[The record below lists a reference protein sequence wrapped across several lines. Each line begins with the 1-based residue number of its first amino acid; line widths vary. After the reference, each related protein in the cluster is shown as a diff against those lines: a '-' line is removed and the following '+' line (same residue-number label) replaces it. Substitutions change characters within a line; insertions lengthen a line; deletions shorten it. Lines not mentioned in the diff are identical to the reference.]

1 MSTRAWP
8 LPLRRIHRNR
18 FRVSYQDE
26 VGNSMRLKAIVC
38 EVFARQAYYVAA
50 FSSHVI
56 DIELVRKGLHNEP
69 DTLRAELQSKLD
81 AVPEGQYD
89 AIALGYGLCSNST
102 AGVVC
107 PHTPMIVPRAHDCIT
122 LYLGSA
128 ERYAQEFRQN
138 PGTYWF
144 TADYIERGGDDNRI
158 SLGAADEKD
167 MSKTYQEYVEKY
179 GKDNADYLMEV
190 MGAWKQHYNRAA
202 YIDTQEIRLP
212 DYTGDV
218 KDLAIRRGWN
228 FEHMMGSLIIIHD
241 LFEGNWDEKRFLTVP
256 PGQTI
261 VPCYDDQIIAAREPS
276 GKPAEERPITG
287 VAQWGKLLS

>member
-1 MSTRAWP
+1 
-8 LPLRRIHRNR
+8 
-18 FRVSYQDE
+18 
-26 VGNSMRLKAIVC
+26 MRLKAIFC
-38 EVFARQAYYVAA
+38 EVLARQAYYVAA
-50 FSSHVI
+50 LSPHVI

-69 DTLRAELQSKLD
+69 DTLRAELQRKLD
-81 AVPEGQYD
+81 AVQEGQYD
-89 AIALGYGLCSNST
+89 AIAMGYGLCSNSIE
-102 AGVVC
+102 GIVC

-158 SLGAADEKD
+158 SLGAGDDKD

-179 GKDNADYLMEV
+179 GQDNADYLMEV

-218 KDLAIRRGWN
+218 KDLASAQRVEFRAYGGQPD
-228 FEHMMGSLIIIHD
+228 HPQGSAGRELGRQALSH
-241 LFEGNWDEKRFLTVP
+241 RP
-256 PGQTI
+256 
-261 VPCYDDQIIAAREPS
+261 AREDNR
-276 GKPAEERPITG
+276 A
-287 VAQWGKLLS
+287 LLR